1 MTQEGTSDADHLP
14 TPYSGRELSPRE
26 EPSALPSA
34 QLQEPEG
41 VDWRRMAH
49 LLWRRKWWILLA
61 TVIGVA
67 GGYLANRY
75 LVSHQYETTATVW
88 VETSDEQRGPIE
100 AADFTYGQGWADI
113 FQSNAVLRPVADQFG
128 LYLDVRSVRG
138 SEQETLFSGLGVTD
152 EVEPGLYRFSV
163 DSTSQF
169 RLEHDTRGTVDRGDL
184 GTPIGE
190 NVGFRWSL
198 PQGQVPVGTRAT
210 FEVNT
215 PTAAARNLSDR
226 IEVMFNPQAGNI
238 ITTNLTW
245 GDPERAARIH
255 NAVLDTAISVAY
267 QLKTRKLNRV
277 VNVLQEQADS
287 AAERL
292 QKAEM
297 ALEQYRVQTIT
308 EPDENET
315 RVSPQ
320 GFSSQDPVFD
330 RFFEKRIA
338 ASQLASS
345 LQQLEAQLERAR
357 QDSLDAMAL
366 RMIPVVDSFP
376 ALSGALDELT
386 SARSEREALLDQYTR
401 QHPQVQ
407 EIESQIQELRDQ
419 EIPSLLQ
426 QTVTQVESRLSQLRQ
441 DIDQQAGE
449 LRQIPTRTIEE
460 ARRRR
465 DMEMAEQLHN
475 DILGRLKEAQLA
487 ASTSQPDLQVVDRA
501 HPPNQPE
508 DTRRAIQIFMVATLG
523 GLGLGVGGVVLHDM
537 LDSSLQSPEDI
548 EDGLRLPV
556 LGMIPRIR
564 NSADTDG
571 HEALEVLESF
581 RALRNQLARR
591 GGRADQ
597 IILITSPAPRDG
609 KSLVSANLAIS
620 YATAGAET
628 VLVDAD
634 VRRGNAE
641 TYFDLPGQP
650 GVMDYLNGHVE
661 VPAMLQ
667 PTEIDRLTLIP
678 HGDLQQFDADLLEG
692 GRMQQLLRDLRDRY
706 DMVVLDGAPLV
717 AGVDS
722 MVLGE
727 YADKALLVLRAGG
740 TDQNLAETRLE
751 VASRFDLPVVGAVL
765 NDVPDHAPYYR
776 YYSSYSSY
784 PYHPDGEEVVA

>member
-1 MTQEGTSDADHLP
+1 MTQEDTPGPGNLP
-14 TPYSGRELSPRE
+14 TPYSGRELGPRE
-26 EPSALPSA
+26 ESSALPSA

-41 VDWRRMAH
+41 VDFRRLAH

-75 LVSHQYETTATVW
+75 FVSHQYQTTATVW
-88 VETSDEQRGPIE
+88 VETSDGQRGPIE

-113 FQSNAVLRPVADQFG
+113 FQSNAVVRPVAEQFG
-128 LYLDVRSVRG
+128 LYLDVRSVRHADRQALLG
-138 SEQETLFSGLGVTD
+138 DLGVTD
-152 EVEPGLYRFSV
+152 QVQPGLYRFSV
-163 DSTSQF
+163 DSAGQF
-169 RLEHDTRGTVDRGDL
+169 RLEHDTRGVVDRGDL
-184 GTPIGE
+184 GTRIGE
-190 NVGFRWSL
+190 DVGFRWSP
-198 PQGQVPVGTRAT
+198 PQDRIPAGTTAT
-210 FEVNT
+210 FEVKS
-215 PTAAARNLSDR
+215 PTAAARGLSNR
-226 IEVMFNPQAGNI
+226 IQVTFNPQSGNI
-238 ITTNLTW
+238 ITTNLTL

-255 NAVLDTAISVAY
+255 NAVIDTAISVAY
-267 QLKTRKLNRV
+267 QLKTQKLNRV
-277 VNVLQEQADS
+277 VNVLEQQADS
-287 AAERL
+287 ASQRL
-292 QKAEM
+292 QQAEM
-297 ALEQYRVQTIT
+297 ALEQYRVQNIT

-320 GFSSQDPVFD
+320 GFRSQDPVFD
-330 RFFEKRIA
+330 RFFEKRISASQA
-338 ASQLASS
+338 ASSVEQLRTE
-345 LQQLEAQLERAR
+345 LQRAR
-357 QDSLDAMAL
+357 QDSLDAMGL

-376 ALSGALDELT
+376 TLAGALDELT
-386 SARSEREALLDQYTR
+386 SARSEREVLLDQYTEE
-401 QHPQVQ
+401 HPQVQ

-419 EIPSLLQ
+419 EIPSLIQ
-426 QTVTQVESRLSQLRQ
+426 QTVTRLETRLTRLQQ
-441 DIDQQAGE
+441 DIDEQAGE

-487 ASTSQPDLQVVDRA
+487 SSTSQPDLQVVDRA
-501 HPPNQPE
+501 HPPTQPE
-508 DTRRAIQIFMVATLG
+508 DTRRAIQIFMITTLG

-537 LDSSLQSPEDI
+537 LDSSLKNPEDI

-564 NSADTDG
+564 NSSDPDG

-591 GGRADQ
+591 GGPSNQ
-597 IILITSPAPRDG
+597 VILITSPAPRDG
-609 KSLVSANLAIS
+609 KSLVSANLALS

-628 VLVDAD
+628 VLVDVD

-641 TYFDLPGQP
+641 TFFDLPGQP
-650 GVMDYLNGHVE
+650 GVTDLLSGRVE
-661 VPAMLQ
+661 LPDTLHQ
-667 PTEIDRLTLIP
+667 TDIDRLTLIP
-678 HGDLQQFDADLLEG
+678 HGDLKRFDADLLEG
-692 GRMQQLLRDLRDRY
+692 GRMQQLLRDLRARY
-706 DMVVLDGAPLV
+706 DTAVLDAAPLV

-751 VASRFDLPVVGAVL
+751 VASRFDLPLVGAVL

-776 YYSSYSSY
+776 YYSSYESY
-784 PYHPDGEEVVA
+784 PYNLSGEEVVA

>member
-1 MTQEGTSDADHLP
+1 MTQDDSSGPGNLP
-14 TPYSGRELSPRE
+14 TPYSGRELIHSE
-26 EPSALPSA
+26 ESSALPSA

-67 GGYLANRY
+67 GGYIANRY
-75 LVSHQYETTATVW
+75 FVSHQYQTTATVW
-88 VETSDEQRGPIE
+88 VETSDGQRGPIE
-100 AADFTYGQGWADI
+100 ATDFTYGQGWADI
-113 FQSNAVLRPVADQFG
+113 FQSNAVLRPVAEQFD
-128 LYLDVRSVRG
+128 LYLNVRSVRHADR
-138 SEQETLFSGLGVTD
+138 QALFADLGVTD
-152 EVEPGLYRFSV
+152 QVQSGLYRFSV
-163 DSTSQF
+163 DSAGQF
-169 RLEHDTRGTVDRGDL
+169 LLEHDTRGVIDRGDL
-184 GTPIGE
+184 GSRIGE
-190 NVGFRWSL
+190 EVGFRWS
-198 PQGQVPVGTRAT
+198 PPEERIPAGTTAT
-210 FEVNT
+210 FELKS
-215 PTAAARNLSDR
+215 PTAAARGLSSR
-226 IEVMFNPQAGNI
+226 IQVMFNPQAGNI

-255 NAVLDTAISVAY
+255 NAVIDTAISVAY
-267 QLKTRKLNRV
+267 QLKTQKLNRV
-277 VNVLQEQADS
+277 VSVLQQQADS
-287 AAERL
+287 ASERL
-292 QKAEM
+292 QQAEM
-297 ALEQYRVQTIT
+297 ALEQYRVQNIT

-320 GFSSQDPVFD
+320 GFTTQDPVFD
-330 RFFEKRIA
+330 RFFEKRIS

-345 LQQLEAQLERAR
+345 LQQLQAELQRAR
-357 QDSLDAMAL
+357 QDSLDTMGL
-366 RMIPVVDSFP
+366 RMIPVVDSFS
-376 ALSGALDELT
+376 ALAGALEELT
-386 SARSEREALLDQYTR
+386 SARSDREALLDQYTP

-419 EIPSLLQ
+419 EIPSLIQ
-426 QTVTQVESRLSQLRQ
+426 QTVTRLETRLSRLRQ
-441 DIDQQAGE
+441 DIDEQAGE

-475 DILGRLKEAQLA
+475 NILGRLKEAQLA

-501 HPPNQPE
+501 HPPTQPE
-508 DTRRAIQIFMVATLG
+508 NTRRAIQIFMVATLG

-537 LDSSLQSPEDI
+537 LDSSLQNPEDI

-564 NSADTDG
+564 NSADPED

-591 GGRADQ
+591 GSPADQ
-597 IILITSPAPRDG
+597 VILITSPAPRDG

-620 YATAGAET
+620 YATAGKET
-628 VLVDAD
+628 VLVDVD

-650 GVMDYLNGHVE
+650 GFTDYLSGRIE
-661 VPAMLQ
+661 LPDMLQ
-667 PTEIDRLTLIP
+667 PTEIDRLTLVP
-678 HGDLQQFDADLLEG
+678 HGDLKHFDPELLEG
-692 GRMQQLLRDLRDRY
+692 GRMQRLLRDLRARY

-727 YADKALLVLRAGG
+727 YSDKALLVLRAGG

-776 YYSSYSSY
+776 YYSSYESY
-784 PYHPDGEEVVA
+784 PYHPNGEEVVA